1 MNYLV
6 EIGLIFI
13 TSFILGMAIYPV
25 FIRLYT
31 KKRIFDKRDSRKIHL
46 QDVPTMGGVPMFI
59 AFLVTI
65 FIWSSFSAL
74 AENRFLIGSLIF
86 MMFVGLRDDF
96 INLRPTIKL
105 LSQLVPAIVIFY
117 FTDIRI
123 ESLYGFVS
131 DSPFP
136 VWLSLPVT
144 LFTVI
149 VITNSFNLIDGLDGL
164 AGTISLIVLTVLG
177 AWFTLIEDYIFSL
190 VLFAMAGGLFAFLQF
205 NWQPAKIF
213 MGDTGALILGFII
226 SVAIIRFINL
236 NYELPADSA
245 FKFKGTIATALAVLF
260 IPLFDTLRVFILRL
274 IKRKSPF
281 QADKNH
287 VHHILFRVGMTHKQA
302 VLFLAGVNLIF
313 VTLVVILRNV
323 SDNLL
328 VPIILVTG
336 LFLALLLDY
345 LFIKK
350 VLIEQK
356 QDSRSIM
363 EIIRSS
369 KNAS

>member
-31 KKRIFDKRDSRKIHL
+31 KNRIFDKRDSRKIHL

-105 LSQLVPAIVIFY
+105 ISQLVPAIVIFY

-177 AWFTLIEDYIFSL
+177 VWFTLIEDYIFSL

-213 MGDTGALILGFII
+213 MGDTGL
-226 SVAIIRFINL
+226 
-236 NYELPADSA
+236 
-245 FKFKGTIATALAVLF
+245 
-260 IPLFDTLRVFILRL
+260 
-274 IKRKSPF
+274 
-281 QADKNH
+281 
-287 VHHILFRVGMTHKQA
+287 
-302 VLFLAGVNLIF
+302 
-313 VTLVVILRNV
+313 
-323 SDNLL
+323 
-328 VPIILVTG
+328 
-336 LFLALLLDY
+336 
-345 LFIKK
+345 
-350 VLIEQK
+350 
-356 QDSRSIM
+356 
-363 EIIRSS
+363 
-369 KNAS
+369 